1 MCLNC
6 AALSS
11 VISNK
16 IAKFACNY
24 LNPDMK
30 HLTVV
35 DPGEGPGG
43 PGPLYYSAKMR
54 PVGPKKNILENA
66 PPPPLFRGLDD
77 RAHLSEGLDPP
88 QCQHCYNTFSLVFHG
103 AGNKSHIPGLDSW
116 GQLASKISCLIAR
129 TSILVAKK

>member
-1 MCLNC
+1 MEDHVGHSPKVQQKRKRSSCRYIAIFHIRFALLLPRSNLVPRVLSLASRKNRSCGWSHGNVCLNC

-43 PGPLYYSAKMR
+43 PGPLYYSATMR
-54 PVGPKKNILENA
+54 PLGPKKNILEHA
-66 PPPPLFRGLDD
+66 PPPP
-77 RAHLSEGLDPP
+77 
-88 QCQHCYNTFSLVFHG
+88 
-103 AGNKSHIPGLDSW
+103 
-116 GQLASKISCLIAR
+116 ISG
-129 TSILVAKK
+129 SG